1 MARLGR
7 SPPEDGERLYLD
19 EGLVF
24 AIFGM
29 KMRGAWSLQ
38 YIRTTIPKNRV
49 TSGIPFFDFTVSAR
63 AARDAA
69 AILRDQKTSSPL
81 VLLPDF
87 RDRHIWGPVS
97 SGRRS
102 SGSGFS
108 ASHIAVWGR
117 EGSTGMSS
125 RTPCA
130 GLMAGKLALG
140 ASRCG
145 KTQPLR

>member
-1 MARLGR
+1 
-7 SPPEDGERLYLD
+7 
-19 EGLVF
+19 
-24 AIFGM
+24 
-29 KMRGAWSLQ
+29 
-38 YIRTTIPKNRV
+38 
-49 TSGIPFFDFTVSAR
+49 
-63 AARDAA
+63 
-69 AILRDQKTSSPL
+69 
-81 VLLPDF
+81 
-87 RDRHIWGPVS
+87 VS